1 MFCADAPAVFDHL
14 FEDEAVLEL
23 RPLIED
29 DVDVEVAVAD
39 VSVPED
45 ESACLFSEMGQEV
58 GPCSDIKGNVV
69 GQDLPF
75 LSDCGDGDILSDLP
89 DLVVLLVVIGHEGV
103 AVLRKRLEQLIEI
116 LCRGL
121 DEQEVVIESDRVEDG
136 RMELFGHCVV
146 GVSIDVLQCGQSLS

>member
-58 GPCSDIKGNVV
+58 GPCSDIEGDVV
-69 GQDLPF
+69 SQDLCF
-75 LSDCGDGDILSDLP
+75 LSDGGNSDILSDLP
-89 DLVVLLVVIGHEGV
+89 DLVVLLVV
-103 AVLRKRLEQLIEI
+103 
-116 LCRGL
+116 
-121 DEQEVVIESDRVEDG
+121 
-136 RMELFGHCVV
+136 V
-146 GVSIDVLQCGQSLS
+146 GNE